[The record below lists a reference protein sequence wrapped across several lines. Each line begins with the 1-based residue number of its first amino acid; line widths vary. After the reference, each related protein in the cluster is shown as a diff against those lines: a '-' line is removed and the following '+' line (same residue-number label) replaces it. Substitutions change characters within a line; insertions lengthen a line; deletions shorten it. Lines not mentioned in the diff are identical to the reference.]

1 MLEIRPFSAAHVP
14 QAAALAAEE
23 YARARRAFPL
33 LPPVDAAGVFCR
45 ELSSLCLP
53 LSVAALEEGRLKG
66 FLCCEEPRKAY
77 FGTADGIYSPLW
89 AHGAES
95 PAVWQALYTSA
106 ARLWAEN
113 GLFTHLI
120 TVYAWDKALLR
131 LFFENG
137 FGLRLCDALRPV
149 SPIEGRGGFRVEECR
164 DWERLLPFR
173 NGVLGHLGQSPTFF
187 PHPRQTAGELKAEA
201 EADGLRFFIA
211 ARNGVDAAYLEFGG
225 AGENFTCTVPST
237 DNICGAYCLP
247 AFRGSGA
254 AQALLS
260 SLMEL
265 LAQEGKASC
274 GVDYETINPA
284 ANHFWPKYFSPY
296 TYGLFRRIDERWKP
310 L

>member
-95 PAVWQALYTSA
+95 PAVWQTLYTAA

-113 GLFTHLI
+113 GL
-120 TVYAWDKALLR
+120 
-131 LFFENG
+131 
-137 FGLRLCDALRPV
+137 
-149 SPIEGRGGFRVEECR
+149 SPI
-164 DWERLLPFR
+164 
-173 NGVLGHLGQSPTFF
+173 SS
-187 PHPRQTAGELKAEA
+187 
-201 EADGLRFFIA
+201 
-211 ARNGVDAAYLEFGG
+211 
-225 AGENFTCTVPST
+225 PST
-237 DNICGAYCLP
+237 PGTRRCFASFLKTASACACATPCG
-247 AFRGSGA
+247 
-254 AQALLS
+254 LS
-260 SLMEL
+260 
-265 LAQEGKASC
+265 
-274 GVDYETINPA
+274 P
-284 ANHFWPKYFSPY
+284 P
-296 TYGLFRRIDERWKP
+296 
-310 L
+310 